1 MRKYIDGRYRISNA
15 SKNWQKLSENI
26 LLKKRSNELF
36 EVIHRI
42 KKYISLNKLKNPF
55 IDIDRKIFLN
65 KLENDKRNGNILD
78 KLYNII
84 PKRKNINKD
93 ILIRKYLLKWLEQ
106 TNKINGREKKMKNA
120 LNTLD

>member
-1 MRKYIDGRYRISNA
+1 MAKIIWKY
-15 SKNWQKLSENI
+15 I

-36 EVIHRI
+36 EVIHRT
-42 KKYISLNKLKNPF
+42 KKYISLHKLKNPF

-65 KLENDKRNGNILD
+65 KLKDDKRKGNILD

-93 ILIRKYLLKWLEQ
+93 ILLRKYLLKWLEQ